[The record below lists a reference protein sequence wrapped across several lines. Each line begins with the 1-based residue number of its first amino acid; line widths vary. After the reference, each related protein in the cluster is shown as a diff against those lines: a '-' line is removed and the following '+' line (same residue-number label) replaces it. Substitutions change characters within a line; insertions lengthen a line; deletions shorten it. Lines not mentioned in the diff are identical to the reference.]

1 MLRRM
6 LILTLAFLGTS
17 ALANPEKDAALFMS
31 NFIDQSYW
39 DYVERKSEQNKTRV
53 YRRALLER
61 NIVIVDKERFHDMI
75 PESAADEAVQRLKSH
90 VAAFIIESYGPDH
103 LSHIA
108 DFFRQPFGE
117 KMLLIAKDNHLFKKL
132 HSQSPNGGPI
142 DQWWDY
148 LSLQERARFG
158 AFGST
163 PAGQFFVKQTWA
175 VRRALHYEIVEISR
189 WPDPSLH
196 RPYIVEILKTDGILK
211 FPNPALRQSLI
222 KELSVTN
229 P

>member
-90 VAAFIIESYGPDH
+90 VATFIIESYG
-103 LSHIA
+103 
-108 DFFRQPFGE
+108 
-117 KMLLIAKDNHLFKKL
+117 
-132 HSQSPNGGPI
+132 
-142 DQWWDY
+142 
-148 LSLQERARFG
+148 
-158 AFGST
+158 
-163 PAGQFFVKQTWA
+163 
-175 VRRALHYEIVEISR
+175 
-189 WPDPSLH
+189 PDPSLH